1 MPTEYE
7 CEICNYKT
15 THKRDYNKH
24 IKTERHLRMKYGDT
38 SHEVKDAY
46 KWECECGKKYKYDSG
61 LSRHK
66 KVCGKAKDAII
77 INNNQTLVDGNI
89 HDIVLNLV
97 EENKELRK
105 MIVKQMNQ
113 IDDMIPK
120 IGNNN
125 TTNNNNTFNLQ
136 VFLTEECKDALNL
149 NDFIDG
155 LKIKFQDLEHT
166 KKYGLCEGV
175 QNIFVNGLKELGT
188 YKRPIHCTDIKRETL
203 YIKDN
208 NNWQQG
214 DENKETLKKS
224 LQTIAHEQR
233 KVIKEWE
240 ANNPDWNKSEKGK
253 EEWIQLVKAVTASF
267 EDEKGY
273 GENKII
279 KNIAKEVKIK

>member
-1 MPTEYE
+1 
-7 CEICNYKT
+7 
-15 THKRDYNKH
+15 
-24 IKTERHLRMKYGDT
+24 MKYGYK
-38 SHEVKDAY
+38 SHEIKDAY

-66 KVCGKAKDAII
+66 KVCSKATDAII
-77 INNNQTLVDGNI
+77 INNQNQSLGDGNI

-136 VFLTEECKDALNL
+136 VFLTEECKDALNI

-214 DENKETLKKS
+214 DENKETLKRS

-253 EEWIQLVKAVTASF
+253 ENWIQLVKAVTSSF
-267 EDEKGY
+267 DDDKGY

>member
-1 MPTEYE
+1 
-7 CEICNYKT
+7 
-15 THKRDYNKH
+15 
-24 IKTERHLRMKYGDT
+24 MKYGDT

-46 KWECECGKKYKYDSG
+46 KWECECGKKYKYESG
-61 LSRHK
+61 LYRHK

-203 YIKDN
+203 
-208 NNWQQG
+208 
-214 DENKETLKKS
+214 
-224 LQTIAHEQR
+224 
-233 KVIKEWE
+233 
-240 ANNPDWNKSEKGK
+240 
-253 EEWIQLVKAVTASF
+253 
-267 EDEKGY
+267 
-273 GENKII
+273 
-279 KNIAKEVKIK
+279 

>member
-1 MPTEYE
+1 MPDEYE

-15 THKRDYNKH
+15 IHKRDYNKH
-24 IKTERHLRMKYGDT
+24 IKTERHMRMKIGGA

-46 KWECECGKKYKYDSG
+46 KWECECGKRYKYDSG

-66 KVCGKAKDAII
+66 KVCSKAKDAII
-77 INNNQTLVDGNI
+77 INNQNQALGDGNI

-125 TTNNNNTFNLQ
+125 TTNNNTFNLQ

-166 KKYGLCEGV
+166 KKYGLCEGI

-214 DENKETLKKS
+214 HGNKETLKRS

-253 EEWIQLVKAVTASF
+253 EEWIQLVKAVTSSF
-267 EDEKGY
+267 DDDKGY

>member
-1 MPTEYE
+1 
-7 CEICNYKT
+7 
-15 THKRDYNKH
+15 
-24 IKTERHLRMKYGDT
+24 
-38 SHEVKDAY
+38 
-46 KWECECGKKYKYDSG
+46 
-61 LSRHK
+61 
-66 KVCGKAKDAII
+66 
-77 INNNQTLVDGNI
+77 
-89 HDIVLNLV
+89 
-97 EENKELRK
+97 

-125 TTNNNNTFNLQ
+125 TTNNNTFNLQ
-136 VFLTEECKDALNL
+136 VFLTEECKDALNI

-214 DENKETLKKS
+214 DENKETLKRS

-253 EEWIQLVKAVTASF
+253 ENWIQLVKAVTSSF
-267 EDEKGY
+267 DDDKGY